1 VRETKDRILDALECV
16 LIESG
21 PAAATLETVAARAQV
36 SKGGLLYHFGGKEA
50 LYNGLLDRLRELG
63 AKDASTQNDRGALA
77 AYLATS
83 SRAEDAYTRTLLAS
97 MRLIGTP
104 GIDVENAIADSLD
117 HWADVLATTI
127 DDPLVRRLVML
138 VGDGLYLRA
147 LLGAQRRP
155 LDDDL
160 VGLIES
166 LATR

>member
-1 VRETKDRILDALECV
+1 MSDTKDRILDALELV
-16 LIESG
+16 LTESG
-21 PAAATLETVAARAQV
+21 PGAATLEAVAARAGV

-50 LYNGLLDRLRELG
+50 LFNGLLDRLRELG
-63 AKDASTQNDRGALA
+63 AQDASTHDDRGALA

-83 SRAEDAYTRTLLAS
+83 ARAEDAFTRTLMAS

-104 GIDVENAIADSLD
+104 GVDVEDAIADSLD
-117 HWADVLATTI
+117 HWADVLAEHIT
-127 DDPLVRRLVML
+127 DPVLLRLVML

-160 VGLIES
+160 VSYIEA
-166 LATR
+166 LADR